1 MKQRVLSIEVVK
13 DSVIQF
19 QKEVASPQDLMA
31 ALQLFEG
38 DDVTFTVKCK
48 EIDLPI
54 QGNK

>member
-54 QGNK
+54 QGKK